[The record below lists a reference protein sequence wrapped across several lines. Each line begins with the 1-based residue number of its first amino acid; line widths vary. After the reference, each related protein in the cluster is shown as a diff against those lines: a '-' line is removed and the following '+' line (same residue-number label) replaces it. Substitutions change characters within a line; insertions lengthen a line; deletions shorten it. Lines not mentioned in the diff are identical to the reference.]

1 MMASETK
8 GPAVTGDLT
17 VTPAPQRTPLG
28 RTLSRRT
35 ALLAPLGL
43 AGCGLW
49 DDWFGSRKTP
59 LPGTREPVGASQR
72 VLTVNEGVGKVTLPR
87 PVRNAG
93 WPQSGGNPAHM
104 MGHLLANEVLGEAWR
119 SDIGAGGGYRRKIL
133 SQPVAAEGVVYA
145 MDSDAHVTALDL
157 ANGGR
162 RWRVDTKNDDADST
176 NVGGGIG
183 FDNGIVYASNG
194 IGELAALDAATGA
207 LKWRVELGA
216 PARSSP
222 TIAEGRVFVT
232 TIEDR
237 LIACAA
243 NDGHTLWSYRSA
255 AVPTSMLGRPAP
267 AYARGLVVAGFGSG
281 ELAAVRADTG
291 RPAWSDGLGASRGRA
306 SISELTSIRAAPVID
321 QGRVYGVG
329 LGGLAAAIDL
339 PSGRR
344 LWERQVAGQDSPV
357 VAGDWVFL
365 VSAEQEAM
373 AINASDGRI
382 AWITPLPRWEDPEK
396 RKNGLT
402 WYGPL
407 LVSDRL
413 VVAGTSEEALAI
425 SPYTGEILGRQ
436 RLSGSASPVA
446 PVVAD
451 GTVLMVTDDGRVVA
465 LR

>member
-1 MMASETK
+1 MTSQTK
-8 GPAVTGDLT
+8 GPAVTGDR
-17 VTPAPQRTPLG
+17 PQDRVLP
-28 RTLSRRT
+28 RRL
-35 ALLAPLGL
+35 ALLMPLAL
-43 AGCGLW
+43 TGCGLW
-49 DDWFGSRKTP
+49 DDWFGSKKTP
-59 LPGTREPVGASQR
+59 LPGNREPVGQSQR
-72 VLTVNEGVGKVTLPR
+72 TLTVNEGVAKVTLPR
-87 PVRNAG
+87 AVRNAG

-104 MGHLLANEVLGEAWR
+104 MGHLQANEALAEAWR
-119 SDIGAGGGYRRKIL
+119 ADIGTGGGYRRKIL
-133 SQPVAAEGVVYA
+133 SQPIAADAKVFA

-162 RWRVDTKNDDADST
+162 RWRVDTKNEDADST

-183 FDNGIVYASNG
+183 YDAGTVYAANG
-194 IGELAALDAATGA
+194 LGELVALDAANGTV
-207 LKWRVELGA
+207 KWRSEIGA

-232 TIEDR
+232 TVEDR
-237 LIACAA
+237 LVALAA
-243 NDGHTLWSYRSA
+243 NDGHTLWSYRAPS
-255 AVPTSMLGRPAP
+255 VPTSMLGRPAP
-267 AYARGLVVAGFGSG
+267 AYSRGLVVAGFGSG
-281 ELAAVRADTG
+281 EMTALRADTG

-306 SISELTSIRAAPVID
+306 SLSDLTSIRAAPVID
-321 QGRVYGVG
+321 QGRVFGVG

-344 LWERQVAGQDSPV
+344 LWERQVAGQDSPA

-365 VSAEQEAM
+365 VSVEQEAM
-373 AINASDGRI
+373 AINATDGRI

-396 RKNGLT
+396 RRNALT

-413 VVAGTSEEALAI
+413 IVAGTSEEALAI
-425 SPYTGEILGRQ
+425 SPYTGELLGRQ
-436 RLSGSASPVA
+436 RLSGAASPVA

-451 GTVLMVTDDGRVVA
+451 ATVLMVTDDGRIVA